1 MIYILLL
8 RRYKPFCHRRKDIIL
23 RLYKKL
29 KGYLVMFQSP
39 NTLLVSYIVLGL
51 CLFNDDRKAY
61 SP

>member
-8 RRYKPFCHRRKDIIL
+8 RRYKPFCYRRKDIIL

-39 NTLLVSYIVLGL
+39 NTPLSFM
-51 CLFNDDRKAY
+51 LFNFKLYYEFTRKRK
-61 SP
+61 